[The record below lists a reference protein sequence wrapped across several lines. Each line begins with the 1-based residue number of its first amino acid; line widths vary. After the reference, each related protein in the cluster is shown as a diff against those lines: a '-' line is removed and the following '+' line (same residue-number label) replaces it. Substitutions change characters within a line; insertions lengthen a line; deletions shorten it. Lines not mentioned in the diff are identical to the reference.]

1 MPTALG
7 FFAASEPS
15 TRAKNAR
22 LIGERNGS
30 SASVLSS
37 IVNKITASVCVRG
50 CEKYASCRSSS
61 HADPC
66 RSTGRCRV
74 PNHASAAASTARTA
88 PASNEA

>member
-1 MPTALG
+1 MPTARG
-7 FFAASEPS
+7 FLSASERN
-15 TRAKNAR
+15 TRAKKAR

-30 SASVLSS
+30 SASVFSS
-37 IVNKITASVCVRG
+37 IVNTTTASVCGRG

-74 PNHASAAASTARTA
+74 PTHASAAAITPRTA
-88 PASNEA
+88 PASND